1 MHRLGMQH
9 FLLVVAVLASC
20 ALATVACGSPDE
32 EAKPRPLPKN
42 PQALSPG
49 KYRSEEFEPSV
60 SFGVGEGWS
69 HELEASDDLHLSR
82 GGMGG
87 LFFQRIEEVYEPTK
101 TGAPK
106 VVDAPD
112 DFIGWLRQ
120 HPYLRTTELEQVEV
134 GGIEGK
140 QIDVEAA
147 DLPEDYYGV
156 CGADCVDI
164 WRSSSGLVRSHAEE
178 DKARVTVFEDVEG
191 ETVTLGYGS
200 RTTDFDEYAPEAQK
214 VVESVEWSD
223 S

>member
-1 MHRLGMQH
+1 MHRSGVRHALRLG
-9 FLLVVAVLASC
+9 VVLALV
-20 ALATVACGSPDE
+20 ALAVGACGTPE
-32 EAKPRPLPKN
+32 EAKPRPLPEN

-60 SFGVGEGWS
+60 SFRIGEGWS

-82 GGMGG
+82 RGMGG

-101 TGAPK
+101 AGTPK

-120 HPYLRTTELEQVEV
+120 HPYLRTTELELVEV
-134 GGIEGK
+134 GGVEGK
-140 QIDVEAA
+140 QLDVEAA

-164 WRSSSGLVRSHAEE
+164 WKSSSGLVRSHGEE
-178 DKARVTVFEDVEG
+178 NRARVTVLEDVEG

-214 VVESVEWSD
+214 VVDSVKWSD